1 MDIIEISKLL
11 FQYGGTIIMAVLF
24 VWVFITDKTKN
35 NQLQQDN
42 NTMLK
47 ILVDN
52 QKNATES
59 NNNIAK
65 SLEIISNN
73 LVTIDKKIDR
83 NYEVEVKNNIWH
95 FKKLVI
101 YIKYVFYKS

>member
-1 MDIIEISKLL
+1 
-11 FQYGGTIIMAVLF
+11 
-24 VWVFITDKTKN
+24 
-35 NQLQQDN
+35 
-42 NTMLK
+42 
-47 ILVDN
+47 
-52 QKNATES
+52 
-59 NNNIAK
+59 
-65 SLEIISNN
+65 

>member
-1 MDIIEISKLL
+1 MD
-11 FQYGGTIIMAVLF
+11 GTLIMAGLF
-24 VWVFITDKTKN
+24 IWVFITDKTTNDK
-35 NQLQQDN
+35 LQQDN

-47 ILVDN
+47 IIVGN
-52 QKNATES
+52 QKNVAES

-83 NYEVEVKNNIWH
+83 NYEV
-95 FKKLVI
+95 
-101 YIKYVFYKS
+101 

>member
-1 MDIIEISKLL
+1 MAGL
-11 FQYGGTIIMAVLF
+11 FI
-24 VWVFITDKTKN
+24 WVFITDKTKN
-35 NQLQQDN
+35 NELQRDN

-52 QKNATES
+52 QKNVTES

-83 NYEVEVKNNIWH
+83 NYEAEMKR
-95 FKKLVI
+95 
-101 YIKYVFYKS
+101 